1 MLKKIG
7 LVAVLAAL
15 ISVVVATTAWG
26 SAKPR
31 TLAAATASVKCGKQ
45 VSIGVAYP
53 ATGGVAFLGAL
64 QFDWAKYALKRWNK
78 SHKLKIKFVQGDT
91 QLTTNAA
98 ANIAVAHSFAS
109 NGQIL
114 AVTGP
119 AGSQE
124 VQDSDGNGSAPIYAS
139 AHLAPVS
146 GSATRIYLT
155 RARLDS
161 LKGTFTP
168 RETPTG
174 YFYRTVPNDGQQGDA
189 VANYIHKNL
198 KKTHVYIIDDEEA
211 YSQGLADQVQAGLRK
226 DGVKAGRNHVAQNVN
241 DFSSLIAS
249 IPSNTQLVY
258 IPWQQAA
265 EAQTFSSQLK
275 ANGSGSAKNAIVMG
289 SDGIDAP
296 GQFTAHNAY
305 VSGFPV
311 DATSAV
317 YKAFTKAH
325 GGKPETFG
333 LPTYTSVWVNATAIQ
348 MACKAGHGKTTRTAV
363 RKDLLK
369 VKLTAKQSLLGFPVQ
384 FLKKNKGSFQG
395 PGDMGGSA
403 DFAIYHINNSGAYVR
418 VK

>member
-26 SAKPR
+26 SAKAPR
-31 TLAAATASVKCGKQ
+31 AAAAATASVKCGKR

-64 QFDWAKYALKRWNK
+64 QFDWAKTALSRWNG
-78 SHKLKIKFVQGDT
+78 SHKLKIKLVQGDT

-98 ANIAVAHSFAS
+98 ANLAVAHSFAS
-109 NGQIL
+109 NGKVL

-124 VQDSDGNGSAPIYAS
+124 VQDSAGVYHGAG
-139 AHLAPVS
+139 LAPVS
-146 GSATRIYLT
+146 GSATRVFLT
-155 RARLDS
+155 RA
-161 LKGTFTP
+161 KTGKP
-168 RETPTG
+168 RETSKG
-174 YFYRTVPNDGQQGDA
+174 FFYRTVPNDGQQGDA
-189 VANYIHKNL
+189 VANFINKDL
-198 KKTHVYIIDDEEA
+198 KKKRIYIIDDEEA
-211 YSQGLADQVQAGLRK
+211 YSQGLADQVQADLKKVGIN
-226 DGVKAGRNHVAQNVN
+226 ASRNHVAQNVS
-241 DFSSLIAS
+241 DFSSLIAA

-265 EAQTFSSQLK
+265 EAQTFASQLH
-275 ANGSGSAKNAIVMG
+275 ANGKNAIVMG

-296 GQFTAHNAY
+296 GQFTTHGAY

-311 DATSAV
+311 DASNPV

-325 GGKPETFG
+325 KGQPEAFG
-333 LPTYTSVWVNATAIQ
+333 LPTYTSIWANATAIK
-348 MACKAGHGKTTRTAV
+348 MACKAGHGKTTRKAV
-363 RKDLLK
+363 RKTLLK
-369 VKLTAKQSLLGFPVQ
+369 VKLTAKQSVLGFPVK
-384 FLKKNKGSFQG
+384 FLNTNKGTFQG

-403 DFAIYHINNSGAYVR
+403 DFAIYHINNKGAYIR

>member
-1 MLKKIG
+1 MLKKVG

-31 TLAAATASVKCGKQ
+31 TLAAATASVKCGKK

-64 QFDWAKYALKRWNK
+64 QFDWAKTALTRWNG
-78 SHKLKIKFVQGDT
+78 SHKLKIKLVQGDT

-98 ANIAVAHSFAS
+98 ANVAVAHSFAS
-109 NGQIL
+109 NGKIL

-124 VQDSDGNGSAPIYAS
+124 VQDSNAIYKGAG
-139 AHLAPVS
+139 LATVS
-146 GSATRIYLT
+146 GSASRVALT
-155 RARLDS
+155 RA
-161 LKGTFTP
+161 KGNTG
-168 RETPTG
+168 RETG
-174 YFYRTVPNDGQQGDA
+174 KGFFYRTVPNDGQQGDA
-189 VANYIHKNL
+189 VATFIHKTL
-198 KKTHVYIIDDEEA
+198 KKTRIYVIDDEEA
-211 YSQGLADQVQAGLRK
+211 YSQGLADQVQADLQK
-226 DGVKAGRNHVAQNVN
+226 VGVKSGRNHVAQNVN
-241 DFSSLIAS
+241 DFSSLIAA

-265 EAQTFSSQLK
+265 EANTFAQQLK

-296 GQFTAHNAY
+296 GQFEAKGAY

-311 DATSAV
+311 DATNPV

-325 GGKPETFG
+325 KGQPEAFG
-333 LPTYTSVWVNATAIQ
+333 LPTYTSVWVNATAIK
-348 MACKAGHGKTTRTAV
+348 MACKAGHGKTTRKAV

-369 VKLTAKQSLLGFPVQ
+369 VKLSAKQSVLGFPVK
-384 FLKKNKGSFQG
+384 FLNKNFATFQG
-395 PGDMGGSA
+395 AGDMA
-403 DFAIYHINNSGAYVR
+403 LPANYAIYHITKSGAYVR

>member
-1 MLKKIG
+1 MLKKVG

-26 SAKPR
+26 SAKAPR
-31 TLAAATASVKCGKQ
+31 TASAAAASVKCGKQ

-53 ATGGVAFLGAL
+53 ATGGVAFLGVL
-64 QFDWAKYALKRWNK
+64 QFDWAKYALKRWNS

-98 ANIAVAHSFAS
+98 ANVAVAHSFAS
-109 NGQIL
+109 NGKIL
-114 AVTGP
+114 AVAGP

-124 VQDSDGNGSAPIYAS
+124 VQDSTAIYKGAGLAS
-139 AHLAPVS
+139 VS
-146 GSATRIYLT
+146 GSATRIFLT
-155 RARLDS
+155 RTVGKD
-161 LKGTFTP
+161 T
-168 RETPTG
+168 RETSKG
-174 YFYRTVPNDGQQGDA
+174 FFYRTVPNDGQQGDA
-189 VANYIHKNL
+189 VATYIHTNL
-198 KKTHVYIIDDEEA
+198 KKTHVYVIDDEEA
-211 YSQGLADQVQAGLRK
+211 YSQGLADQVQADLK
-226 DGVKAGRNHVAQNVN
+226 KVGVNAGRNHVAQNVN

-265 EAQTFSSQLK
+265 EAQTFSQQLK

-296 GQFTAHNAY
+296 GQFEAHGAY

-333 LPTYTSVWVNATAIQ
+333 LPTYTSVWVNATAIK

-384 FLKKNKGSFQG
+384 FLNKNKSTFQG
-395 PGDMGGSA
+395 PGDMGGAA
-403 DFAIYHINNSGAYVR
+403 DFAIYHITNSGAYVR

>member
-1 MLKKIG
+1 MLKKVG

-31 TLAAATASVKCGKQ
+31 TLAAATASVKCGKR

-64 QFDWAKYALKRWNK
+64 QFDWAKTALTRWNG
-78 SHKLKIKFVQGDT
+78 SHKLKIKLVQGDT

-98 ANIAVAHSFAS
+98 ANVAVAHSFAS
-109 NGQIL
+109 NGKIL

-124 VQDSDGNGSAPIYAS
+124 VQDSNAIYKGAG
-139 AHLAPVS
+139 LATVS
-146 GSATRIYLT
+146 GSASRVALT
-155 RARLDS
+155 RA
-161 LKGTFTP
+161 KGNTG
-168 RETPTG
+168 RETG
-174 YFYRTVPNDGQQGDA
+174 KGFFYRTVPNDGQQGDA
-189 VANYIHKNL
+189 VATFIHKTL
-198 KKTHVYIIDDEEA
+198 KKTRIYVIDDEEA
-211 YSQGLADQVQAGLRK
+211 YSQGLADQVQADLQK
-226 DGVKAGRNHVAQNVN
+226 VGVKSGRNHVAQNVN
-241 DFSSLIAS
+241 DFSSLIAA

-265 EAQTFSSQLK
+265 EANTFAQQLK

-296 GQFTAHNAY
+296 GQFEAKGAY

-311 DATSAV
+311 DATNPV

-325 GGKPETFG
+325 KGQPEAFG
-333 LPTYTSVWVNATAIQ
+333 LPTYTSIWVNATAIK
-348 MACKAGHGKTTRTAV
+348 MACKAGHGKTTRKAV

-369 VKLTAKQSLLGFPVQ
+369 VKLSAKQSLLGFPVK
-384 FLKKNKGSFQG
+384 FLNKNFATFQG
-395 PGDMGGSA
+395 AGDMA
-403 DFAIYHINNSGAYVR
+403 LPANYAIYHITKSGAYVR

>member
-26 SAKPR
+26 SAKAPR
-31 TLAAATASVKCGKQ
+31 TLAAATASVKCGKT
-45 VSIGVAYP
+45 VKIGVAYP

-64 QFDWAKYALKRWNK
+64 QYDWAKTAVKRWNG
-78 SHKLKIKFVQGDT
+78 SHKLKIKLVQGDT
-91 QLTTNAA
+91 KLTTDAA
-98 ANIAVAHSFAS
+98 ANVAVAHSFAS
-109 NGQIL
+109 NGKIL

-124 VQDSDGNGSAPIYAS
+124 VQDSTAIYAG
-139 AHLAPVS
+139 AGLADVS
-146 GSATRIYLT
+146 GSATRVALT
-155 RARLDS
+155 RAKS
-161 LKGTFTP
+161 GTP
-168 RETPTG
+168 RETKKG
-174 YFYRTVPNDGQQGDA
+174 FFYRTVPNDGQQGDA

-211 YSQGLADQVQAGLRK
+211 YSQGLADQVQADLKKFGIN
-226 DGVKAGRNHVAQNVN
+226 AGRNHVAQNVN
-241 DFSSLIAS
+241 GFSSLIAS

-265 EAQTFSSQLK
+265 EAQTFSQQLK

-296 GQFTAHNAY
+296 GQFEAHGAY

-311 DATSAV
+311 DATNPV
-317 YKAFTKAH
+317 YKSFTKAH
-325 GGKPETFG
+325 KGQPEAFG
-333 LPTYTSVWVNATAIQ
+333 LPTYTSVWVNATAIK
-348 MACKAGHGKTTRTAV
+348 MACKAGHGKTTRKAV

-369 VKLTAKQSLLGFPVQ
+369 VKLTAKQSVLGFPVQ
-384 FLKKNKGSFQG
+384 FLNKNKSAFQG

-403 DFAIYHINNSGAYVR
+403 DFAIYHITNSGTYVR

>member
-26 SAKPR
+26 SAKAPR
-31 TLAAATASVKCGKQ
+31 TLAAATASVKCGKT
-45 VSIGVAYP
+45 VKIGVAYP

-64 QFDWAKYALKRWNK
+64 QFDWAKTARNRWNK
-78 SHKLKIKFVQGDT
+78 SHKLKIKLVQGDT

-98 ANIAVAHSFAS
+98 ANLAVAHSFAS
-109 NGQIL
+109 NGKVL

-124 VQDSDGNGSAPIYAS
+124 VQDSTAIYKGAG
-139 AHLAPVS
+139 LADVS
-146 GSATRIYLT
+146 GSATRVFLT
-155 RARLDS
+155 RA
-161 LKGTFTP
+161 KPGNP
-168 RETPTG
+168 RETSKG
-174 YFYRTVPNDGQQGDA
+174 FFYRTVPNDGQQGDA

-198 KKTHVYIIDDEEA
+198 KKKRIYIIDDEEA
-211 YSQGLADQVQAGLRK
+211 YSQGLADQVQQDLKKVGINAT
-226 DGVKAGRNHVAQNVN
+226 RNHVAQNVS

-265 EAQTFSSQLK
+265 EAQTFASQLH
-275 ANGSGSAKNAIVMG
+275 ANGKNAIVMG

-296 GQFTAHNAY
+296 GQFTTKGSY

-311 DATSAV
+311 DAANPV

-325 GGKPETFG
+325 KGQPEAFG
-333 LPTYTSVWVNATAIQ
+333 LPTYTSVWVNATAIK
-348 MACKAGHGKTTRTAV
+348 MACKAGHGKTTRKAV

-369 VKLTAKQSLLGFPVQ
+369 VKLTAKQSVLGFPVQ
-384 FLKKNKGSFQG
+384 FLNKNRATFQG
-395 PGDMGGSA
+395 PGDMGGAA
-403 DFAIYHINNSGAYVR
+403 DFAIYHITNNGTYVR

>member
-26 SAKPR
+26 SAKAPR
-31 TLAAATASVKCGKQ
+31 TAAAATASVKCGTK

-64 QFDWAKYALKRWNK
+64 QFDWAKTAVKKWNG
-78 SHKLKIKFVQGDT
+78 SHKLKIKLVQGDT

-98 ANIAVAHSFAS
+98 ANLAVAHSFAS
-109 NGQIL
+109 NGKIL

-124 VQDSDGNGSAPIYAS
+124 VQDSAGVYHGAG
-139 AHLAPVS
+139 LAPVS
-146 GSATRIYLT
+146 GSASRIFLT
-155 RARLDS
+155 RAKS
-161 LKGTFTP
+161 GNS
-168 RETPTG
+168 RETSKG
-174 YFYRTVPNDGQQGDA
+174 FFYRTVPNDGQQGDA
-189 VANYIHKNL
+189 VANYIHQNL
-198 KKTHVYIIDDEEA
+198 KKKRIYIIDDEEA
-211 YSQGLADQVQAGLRK
+211 YSQGLADQVGADLKKFGIN
-226 DGVKAGRNHVAQNVN
+226 AGRNHVAQNVN

-265 EAQTFSSQLK
+265 EAQTFSQQLK
-275 ANGSGSAKNAIVMG
+275 ANGSGSAKSAIVMG

-296 GQFTAHNAY
+296 GQFEAHGAY

-311 DATSAV
+311 DATNPV
-317 YKAFTKAH
+317 YKSFTKAH
-325 GGKPETFG
+325 KGQPEAFG
-333 LPTYTSVWVNATAIQ
+333 LPTYTSIWANATAIK
-348 MACKAGHGKTTRTAV
+348 MACKAGHGKTTRKAV

-369 VKLTAKQSLLGFPVQ
+369 VKLTAKQSVLGFPVQ
-384 FLKKNKGSFQG
+384 FLNKNKSTFQG
-395 PGDMGGSA
+395 PGDMGGLA
-403 DFAIYHINNSGAYVR
+403 DYAIYHITNTGKYVR

>member
-7 LVAVLAAL
+7 LVAVLTAL

-26 SAKPR
+26 SAKAPR
-31 TLAAATASVKCGKQ
+31 AGAAATASFKCGKR

-64 QFDWAKYALKRWNK
+64 QFDWAKTALSRWNG
-78 SHKLKIKFVQGDT
+78 SHKLKIKLVQGDT

-98 ANIAVAHSFAS
+98 ANLAVAHSFAS
-109 NGQIL
+109 NGKVL

-124 VQDSDGNGSAPIYAS
+124 VQDSAGVYHGAG
-139 AHLAPVS
+139 LAPVS
-146 GSATRIYLT
+146 GSATRVFLT
-155 RARLDS
+155 RA
-161 LKGTFTP
+161 KTGKP
-168 RETPTG
+168 RETSKG
-174 YFYRTVPNDGQQGDA
+174 FFYRTVPNDGQQGDA
-189 VANYIHKNL
+189 VANFINKDL
-198 KKTHVYIIDDEEA
+198 KKKRIYIIDDEEA
-211 YSQGLADQVQAGLRK
+211 YSQGLADQVQADLKKVGIN
-226 DGVKAGRNHVAQNVN
+226 ASRNHVAQNVS
-241 DFSSLIAS
+241 DFSSLIAA

-265 EAQTFSSQLK
+265 EAQTFASQLH
-275 ANGSGSAKNAIVMG
+275 ANGKNAIVMG

-296 GQFTAHNAY
+296 GQFTTHGAY

-311 DATSAV
+311 DASNPV

-325 GGKPETFG
+325 KGQPEAFG
-333 LPTYTSVWVNATAIQ
+333 LPTYTSIWANATAIK
-348 MACKAGHGKTTRTAV
+348 MACKAGHGKTTRKAV
-363 RKDLLK
+363 RKKLLK
-369 VKLTAKQSLLGFPVQ
+369 VKLTAKQSVLGFPVK
-384 FLKKNKGSFQG
+384 FLNANKGTFQG

-403 DFAIYHINNSGAYVR
+403 DFAIYHINNKGAYIR

>member
-7 LVAVLAAL
+7 FVAVVAAL

-26 SAKPR
+26 SAKAPR
-31 TLAAATASVKCGKQ
+31 TAAAATASVKCGKQ

-64 QFDWAKYALKRWNK
+64 QFDWAKYALKRWNG

-98 ANIAVAHSFAS
+98 ANLAVAHSFAS
-109 NGQIL
+109 NGKIL

-124 VQDSDGNGSAPIYAS
+124 VQDSTSVYKGAGLAS
-139 AHLAPVS
+139 VS
-146 GSATRIYLT
+146 GSATRIFLT
-155 RARLDS
+155 RT
-161 LKGTFTP
+161 KGNNT
-168 RETPTG
+168 RETSKG
-174 YFYRTVPNDGQQGDA
+174 FFYRTVPNDGQQGDA
-189 VANYIHKNL
+189 VANYIHKPLN
-198 KKTHVYIIDDEEA
+198 KKRVYIIDDEEA
-211 YSQGLADQVQAGLRK
+211 YSQGLADQVQADLK
-226 DGVKAGRNHVAQNVN
+226 KFGVNAGRNHVAQNVN

-265 EAQTFSSQLK
+265 EAQTFSQQLK

-296 GQFTAHNAY
+296 GQFDPPNGGY

-311 DATSAV
+311 DATSSV
-317 YKAFTKAH
+317 FKAFTKAH

-333 LPTYTSVWVNATAIQ
+333 LPTYTSVWVNATAIK
-348 MACKAGHGKTTRTAV
+348 MACKAGHGKTTRKAV

-369 VKLTAKQSLLGFPVQ
+369 VKLTAKQSLLGFPVH
-384 FLKKNKGSFQG
+384 FLNKNFATFQG
-395 PGDMGGSA
+395 AGDMALPA
-403 DFAIYHINNSGAYVR
+403 DFAIYQITKSGAYVR

>member
-1 MLKKIG
+1 LKKVG

-31 TLAAATASVKCGKQ
+31 TLAAATASVKCGKK

-64 QFDWAKYALKRWNK
+64 QFDWAKTALTRWNG
-78 SHKLKIKFVQGDT
+78 SHKLKIKLVQGDT

-98 ANIAVAHSFAS
+98 ANVAVAHSFAS
-109 NGQIL
+109 NGKIL

-124 VQDSDGNGSAPIYAS
+124 VQDSNAIYKGAG
-139 AHLAPVS
+139 LATVS
-146 GSATRIYLT
+146 GSASRVALT
-155 RARLDS
+155 RA
-161 LKGTFTP
+161 KGNTG
-168 RETPTG
+168 RETG
-174 YFYRTVPNDGQQGDA
+174 KGFFYRTVPNDGQQGDA
-189 VANYIHKNL
+189 VATFIHKTL
-198 KKTHVYIIDDEEA
+198 KKTHIYVIDDEEA
-211 YSQGLADQVQAGLRK
+211 YSQGLADQVQADLQK
-226 DGVKAGRNHVAQNVN
+226 VGVNSGRNHVAQNVN
-241 DFSSLIAS
+241 DFSSLIAA

-265 EAQTFSSQLK
+265 EANTFAQQLK

-296 GQFTAHNAY
+296 GQFEAKGAY

-311 DATSAV
+311 DATNPV

-325 GGKPETFG
+325 KGQPEAFG
-333 LPTYTSVWVNATAIQ
+333 LPTYTSIWVNATAIK
-348 MACKAGHGKTTRTAV
+348 MACKAGHGKTTRKAV

-369 VKLTAKQSLLGFPVQ
+369 VKLSAKQSLLGFPVK
-384 FLKKNKGSFQG
+384 FLNKNFATFQG
-395 PGDMGGSA
+395 AGDMA
-403 DFAIYHINNSGAYVR
+403 LPANYAIYHITKSGAYVR

>member
-15 ISVVVATTAWG
+15 IAVVVATTAWG
-26 SAKPR
+26 SAKAPR
-31 TLAAATASVKCGKQ
+31 TAAAATASVKCGKR

-53 ATGGVAFLGAL
+53 ATGGVAFLGVL
-64 QFDWAKYALKRWNK
+64 QYDWAKYAVKRWN
-78 SHKLKIKFVQGDT
+78 SSNKLKIKLVQGDT

-98 ANIAVAHSFAS
+98 ANLAVAHSFAS
-109 NGQIL
+109 NGKVL

-124 VQDSDGNGSAPIYAS
+124 VQDSAGVYKGAG
-139 AHLAPVS
+139 LAPVS
-146 GSATRIYLT
+146 GSATRIFLT
-155 RARLDS
+155 RAKPGD
-161 LKGTFTP
+161 P
-168 RETPTG
+168 RETSKG
-174 YFYRTVPNDGQQGDA
+174 FFYRTVPNDGQQGDA
-189 VANYIHKNL
+189 VANYIHTNL
-198 KKTHVYIIDDEEA
+198 KKKRIYIIDDEEA
-211 YSQGLADQVQAGLRK
+211 YSQGLADQVQQDLKKVGINAT
-226 DGVKAGRNHVAQNVN
+226 RNHVAQNVS

-265 EAQTFSSQLK
+265 EAQTFASQLK
-275 ANGSGSAKNAIVMG
+275 ANGKNAIVMG

-296 GQFTAHNAY
+296 GQFEAKGAY

-311 DATSAV
+311 DASSSA
-317 YKAFTKAH
+317 YKTFTKAH
-325 GGKPETFG
+325 KGQPETFG
-333 LPTYTSVWVNATAIQ
+333 LPTYTSVWANATAIK
-348 MACKAGHGKTTRTAV
+348 MACKAGHGKTTRKAV

-384 FLKKNKGSFQG
+384 FLNKNKSTFQG
-395 PGDMGGSA
+395 PGDMGGAA
-403 DFAIYHINNSGAYVR
+403 DFAIYHITNSGTYVR